1 MRTGFGYDSHRL
13 VKGRPLI
20 LGGVEIPHGKGL
32 CGHSDADV
40 LLHAVCDAL
49 IGAIGAGDIGVHFPD
64 TDPAYKDISSLT
76 LLDRVAI
83 LVKERGFSV
92 NNLDAT
98 VLMEKPRMR
107 EYVEGMVLNI
117 SRSLA
122 IPPERVNIKAK
133 TNEGMGFVGREEGI
147 AAFAAVTVREQDDT

>member
-13 VKGRPLI
+13 VKDRPLI

-32 CGHSDADV
+32 LGHSDADV

-64 TDPAYKDISSLT
+64 TDPAYKDISSLP

-92 NNLDAT
+92 NNLDVT

-122 IPPERVNIKAK
+122 ILPERVNIKAK
-133 TNEGMGFVGREEGI
+133 TNEGMGFVGRGEGI
-147 AAFAAVTVREQDDT
+147 AAFAVVTVREQDDT